1 MFRCTVLPEPG
12 PQPGA
17 FRREAVQMKTEMIVL
32 VKRDAKVVESI
43 LENLSLVETPM
54 LDGPVR
60 QVSPR

>member
-1 MFRCTVLPEPG
+1 
-12 PQPGA
+12 
-17 FRREAVQMKTEMIVL
+17 MKTEMIVL